1 MVAEAHTVNH
11 CALLVLPV
19 MVTRNVP
26 LSSGWKCFHD
36 FQGLKVR
43 IWSSGN
49 WKVWVQNN
57 ATIICACV
65 TLPNP
70 WLHLFP
76 CHPEDSIPQYRQ
88 GQGGQRGS
96 TARLRDLLRY
106 SCDGTG
112 GSPDLTWISSA
123 WLLSHSQKMVRG
135 QMKPSWLKL
144 PLSKFLW
151 GQLAL
156 FCPSSLFKTLL
167 AFTNC
172 RCCLNGTRS
181 QCYCHCYGNELFIS
195 QISQFFSFHF
205 EGMIISFEIA
215 LSSFIY
221 LLLKNDCRIPMWV
234 LRAGY
239 K

>member
-156 FCPSSLFKTLL
+156 FCTPVHSLKHCLPLPTAGVVWMVQGHSAIATAMEMNFLFPRLVSFFHFTL
-167 AFTNC
+167 
-172 RCCLNGTRS
+172 R
-181 QCYCHCYGNELFIS
+181 EW
-195 QISQFFSFHF
+195 SFH
-205 EGMIISFEIA
+205 
-215 LSSFIY
+215 
-221 LLLKNDCRIPMWV
+221 
-234 LRAGY
+234 LR
-239 K
+239 